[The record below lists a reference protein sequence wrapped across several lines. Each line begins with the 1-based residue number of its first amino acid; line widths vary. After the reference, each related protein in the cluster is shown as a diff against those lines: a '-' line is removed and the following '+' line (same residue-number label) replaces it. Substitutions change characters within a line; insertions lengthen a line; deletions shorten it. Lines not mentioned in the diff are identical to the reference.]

1 MKRTAVAL
9 VGLISLSIPFVEIS
23 AAELRGSRHFGRS
36 KPSHVAGSL
45 SQSRGFHSS
54 FRGHGLHRKF
64 GSRHFHRHRF
74 GHHKHFLHKR
84 VFVPHHHFGHHHVIV
99 RRHGFHRGFFFGH
112 RVISVGPSS
121 VVIWSDPG
129 MAAGFTVPRHQR
141 TIDEEGVFEKPLI
154 TIMLRQRQELG
165 LSKQQVQDLEE
176 LRDGYEREAIR
187 YEADRRIAEME
198 LQRILKAGTVD
209 LEQVKVKLQEIEHL
223 KAELRLARIRAIEQ
237 GKALLSPKQHEK
249 LQALL
254 GDSRYSQLGDER
266 FSEPKEDQP

>member
-1 MKRTAVAL
+1 
-9 VGLISLSIPFVEIS
+9 
-23 AAELRGSRHFGRS
+23 
-36 KPSHVAGSL
+36 
-45 SQSRGFHSS
+45 
-54 FRGHGLHRKF
+54 
-64 GSRHFHRHRF
+64 
-74 GHHKHFLHKR
+74 
-84 VFVPHHHFGHHHVIV
+84 
-99 RRHGFHRGFFFGH
+99 
-112 RVISVGPSS
+112 
-121 VVIWSDPG
+121 

-187 YEADRRIAEME
+187 YEADSRIAEME
-198 LQRILKAGTVD
+198 LQRILKADTVD
-209 LEQVKVKLQEIEHL
+209 LEQVEVKLQEIERL